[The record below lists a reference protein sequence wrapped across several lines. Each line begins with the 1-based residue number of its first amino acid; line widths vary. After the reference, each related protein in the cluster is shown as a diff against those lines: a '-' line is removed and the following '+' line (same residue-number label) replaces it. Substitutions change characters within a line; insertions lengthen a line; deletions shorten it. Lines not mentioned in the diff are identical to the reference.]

1 MQNAISGLVR
11 AIRLR
16 LAGRPASPVV
26 IPLVPPAGPARWS
39 RPLVPPAAGLVDWLA
54 VRQIFPAAA
63 TAPEIGPAGC
73 AGGPPPDSVVA
84 ALAALYAYPGPAP
97 GAAAWVRATMIA
109 SVDGAASL
117 DGRSGGLSGGA
128 DRTVFKVLRSLA
140 DVILAGAATARAERY
155 RPVRDS
161 EVWAGLRQGR
171 APTPPI
177 AVITRELSLPAD
189 DPLLT
194 QAPGQARTV
203 VLTTE
208 RAPAARRAAVAR
220 HADVAVAGQDSVSP
234 AEAVAAL
241 ARRGHRRIQVEG
253 GPSLLGQFV
262 AAGLLDELCITVSP
276 MVEGGR
282 AARIVTAPPGVPAGG
297 DGPASGLSLA
307 HVLEDRGFL
316 FCRYLR
322 ADPRQQ

>member
-11 AIRLR
+11 AIGLR
-16 LAGRPASPVV
+16 LPG
-26 IPLVPPAGPARWS
+26 PLVRPAGPARWPG
-39 RPLVPPAAGLVDWLA
+39 PLVRPAAGLVDWLA

-63 TAPEIGPAGC
+63 AAPEIGPADS
-73 AGGPPPDSVVA
+73 ADGPPPESVVA
-84 ALAALYAYPGPAP
+84 ALAALYAYPSPAP
-97 GAAAWVRATMIA
+97 AAAPWVRATMVT

-117 DGRSGGLSGGA
+117 DGRSGELSGGA

-155 RPVRDS
+155 HPVRDS

-171 APTPPI
+171 APAPPI

-189 DPLLT
+189 DRLLT

-220 HADVAVAGQDSVSP
+220 HADVVVAGRDSVSP
-234 AEAVAAL
+234 AGAVAAL
-241 ARRGHRRIQVEG
+241 AQRGLRRIQVEG

-262 AAGLLDELCITVSP
+262 AAGLLDELCVTVSP
-276 MVEGGR
+276 VLEGGR
-282 AARIVTAPPGVPAGG
+282 AGRIVAAPPAVPTGG
-297 DGPASGLSLA
+297 YGPGTGLSLA
-307 HVLEDRGFL
+307 HVLVDHGFL

-322 ADPRQQ
+322 AAG